1 MVQYCGQLFF
11 RNENLSKKLIKFVTR
26 LSCLQQP
33 SKQQLPFINR
43 RRLLQKILNSP
54 FHSEFTLKLKYIV
67 GYCFFCFTNITC
79 CTQSEHKINCIDAQ
93 FPPTSNSF
101 FTKYKRYSQK
111 KSHLKIHYPHL
122 FSPQRAHPPH
132 AIITPAIEVHKLSKF
147 RAVVIVSHALKYYY
161 HGSSVQTY
169 RKDLKSPRLLF
180 SNIIGNNRVLRMR
193 CKVLLFKKERGEKS
207 GDWKY
212 IGKTP
217 PC

>member
-1 MVQYCGQLFF
+1 MQVTHYHAEQAQTIQIQFWINPSSFSSCTYNYHKRSNEVKMIFQRLGSLKCLGKIILKVLFLIRYVTHPNSTKWYRQYCRQLFF

-93 FPPTSNSF
+93 FPPSPDSF

-111 KSHLKIHYPHL
+111 NLISKFITPICST
-122 FSPQRAHPPH
+122 PQRDHPPN
-132 AIITPAIEVHKLSKF
+132 PS
-147 RAVVIVSHALKYYY
+147 
-161 HGSSVQTY
+161 
-169 RKDLKSPRLLF
+169 
-180 SNIIGNNRVLRMR
+180 
-193 CKVLLFKKERGEKS
+193 
-207 GDWKY
+207 
-212 IGKTP
+212 
-217 PC
+217 